1 MLKKRREKTNP
12 KGLALSSSKGL
23 TLIELLVSMFIM
35 GLMIGVVVYNHKNF
49 VDNLEITNLAY
60 AMALSIREAQIAG
73 ISVKIDP
80 ENNFSSAF
88 GVHFNI
94 NDKTS
99 SFRGNDKAFL
109 TFADLNESEHY
120 DEVHGFYSYFDCDI
134 DNNEECVS
142 VKEIGRGNYIYNICY
157 RGTTA
162 NMTCSTSIKGV
173 DITFLRPKPDA
184 NTRFRDKTGKISTTH
199 NDKEAIICLKS
210 PEGRTKSVHVLKTG
224 QISVRNEEC
233 SS

>member
-1 MLKKRREKTNP
+1 MFKKRREKTNQ

-60 AMALSIREAQIAG
+60 ATALSIREAQIAG

-94 NDKTS
+94 GSNP
-99 SFRGNDKAFL
+99 SFQGNDKAFL

-120 DEVHGFYSYFDCDI
+120 DEAPGSYFDCDI
-134 DNNEECVS
+134 NNNEECVS
-142 VKEIGRGNYIYNICY
+142 VTEIGRGNYIYNICY
-157 RGTTA
+157 RDNSA
-162 NMTCSTSIKGV
+162 DMTCPTNIYGV

-184 NTRFRDKTGKISTTH
+184 NTRFRGKVGNIISTH